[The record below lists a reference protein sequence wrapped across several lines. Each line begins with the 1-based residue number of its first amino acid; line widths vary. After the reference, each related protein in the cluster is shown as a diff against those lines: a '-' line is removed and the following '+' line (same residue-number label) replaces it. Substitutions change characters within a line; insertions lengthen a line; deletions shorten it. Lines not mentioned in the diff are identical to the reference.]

1 MRALRLKPSTRILTY
16 TLLVVL
22 AVIYLFPIYALV
34 NTSLKSDEELK
45 YGPVRLTTSLDIDA
59 YVSAFNRIRRSLVNS
74 AVMTLGAT
82 ILSSAVGSLTG
93 YILSRFRFRFSE
105 VLFLLLV
112 LGFYIAPQSIL
123 IPLVLFMGK
132 VGLYNSTWALIIT
145 HTAYGVPITTM
156 LFRNY
161 YDNIPHELV
170 DSAWVD
176 GCGVAG
182 TYWRIF
188 LPLSLPGFA
197 VVGIF
202 QFTNIWNEFLYGL
215 TLTQGVNAQPVTV
228 AVANLKGTTVAAW
241 NMVCAGAVISIIPVV
256 LIYLLLLRLIIR
268 GLLMGSVKG

>member
-82 ILSSAVGSLTG
+82 ILSSGVGSLTG

-105 VLFLLLV
+105 VVFLLLV